1 MFPKDFITRIK
12 SQNSIN
18 PEELLKSLGMPE
30 PVSIRT
36 NPGKWNKK
44 PSAAEKVQWSENGW
58 YLGVR
63 PSYTLDPLFHA
74 GSYYPQEA
82 SGMFLEA
89 VFKQLLPDRSG
100 IKVLDL
106 CGAPGGKSTHIASL
120 IGENS
125 LLIANEVIR
134 SRASVLAE
142 NLTKWGSGN
151 VIVTQN
157 DPALF
162 SRLGAFFDVIVV
174 DAPCSGEGM
183 FRDEIAKNEWSVSHT
198 EHCSE
203 RQKRILID
211 IWPALK
217 EDGLLIYSTCTF
229 NPEENEK
236 NIGWLVGKKGAE
248 SIKLNISEFE
258 GIVEIQ
264 EKGVYGYGFYPDKI
278 RGNGLF
284 VSVLK
289 KNEITQESEPGRQNI
304 SEISVTGKDLSV
316 IRDFTIPAGKEFIKM
331 GDDLFRLG
339 CTINDFLF
347 VRKKLKIIK
356 AGTRL
361 CTVKNND
368 YIPAHELALSINL
381 KEGAF
386 PVAELNYDEAIS
398 YLRRDNINISGL
410 AKGWNIIA
418 YKEVKLGFVK
428 NIGNRLN
435 NYFPVEWRIRMDKGR
450 SFSENIIEWEN
461 I

>member
-1 MFPKDFITRIK
+1 MFPQDFITRIK

-18 PEELLKSLGMPE
+18 PEALLKSLSMPE

-36 NPGKWNKK
+36 NPGKWLKK
-44 PSAAEKVQWSENGW
+44 PLGAEKVQWSGNGW

-74 GSYYPQEA
+74 GCYYPQEA
-82 SGMFLEA
+82 SGMFLET
-89 VFKQLLPDRSG
+89 VFNQFLQGRSG

-120 IGENS
+120 IGEDG

-151 VIVTQN
+151 VIVTQS
-157 DPALF
+157 DPASF
-162 SRLGAFFDVIVV
+162 GRLGAFFDVIAV

-183 FRDEIAKNEWSVSHT
+183 FRDEIARNEWSPSHA
-198 EHCSE
+198 EHCAE
-203 RQKRILID
+203 RQKRILMD

-217 EDGLLIYSTCTF
+217 EGGLLIYSTCTF

-236 NIGWLVGKKGAE
+236 NIGWLVGKKGAD

-278 RGNGLF
+278 KGNGLF

-289 KNEITQESEPGRQNI
+289 KNEITSENEPGRQNI
-304 SEISVTGKDLSV
+304 SEFSVAGKDLSS
-316 IRDFTIPAGKEFIKM
+316 IRDLTIPGGKDFIRV

-347 VRKKLKIIK
+347 VRKNLKIIK
-356 AGTRL
+356 AGTRI

-368 YIPAHELALSINL
+368 YIPSHELAVSNNL
-381 KEGAF
+381 NKSAF
-386 PVAELNYDEAIS
+386 PVVALNYDEAIS
-398 YLRRDNINISGL
+398 YLRRDNITINGL

-418 YKEVKLGFVK
+418 YNDVNLGFVK
-428 NIGNRLN
+428 NIGNRFN